1 MQMSIL
7 LVEAGTHNT
16 MEGPEEP
23 WNKWVKVPESEMNEG
38 WSECLGQFNT
48 DQDLP
53 WNFLW
58 CYLDTSAFPF
68 IPAFALLLSYICH
81 PTTQYQS
88 GVKLHQP
95 YTQCGV
101 HQAMVAGLSSVV
113 FPVGDTCTAPYSTG
127 SQSDKWWAET
137 QPFSKAGLFVCLFE
151 NQMIKET
158 MSDQA
163 RVYWVPTGCWLS
175 LLK

>member
-7 LVEAGTHNT
+7 LVEAGTQNIVK
-16 MEGPEEP
+16 GPEEP

-38 WSECLGQFNT
+38 WSGCLGQFNT

-68 IPAFALLLSYICH
+68 IPAFALLLSCICY
-81 PTTQYQS
+81 PTMQYQL
-88 GVKLHQP
+88 GVKLYQP
-95 YTQCGV
+95 YTQCEV

-113 FPVGDTCTAPYSTG
+113 FPVGDTCTVPYSRY
-127 SQSDKWWAET
+127 SHFLK
-137 QPFSKAGLFVCLFE
+137 LVCLFE
-151 NQMIKET
+151 NKMIKET
-158 MSDQA
+158 MSDLS
-163 RVYWVPTGCWLS
+163 RVYRVPLFSTGTCCWLS